1 MDYNKEF
8 GLENIK
14 YFCEFDLV
22 WKTEEWN
29 DVVDYEGIYKVSDL
43 GRVKSLARIVLKKGK
58 YPFLCK
64 ERILRPT
71 IGENGYFRVV
81 LTLNLTKKIKR
92 IHKLVAMAFLNH
104 TPCGYELVI
113 NHKNFIRTDNR
124 KLNLEIIT
132 VRENTNQKHLNSSS
146 EYVGVRWCSNAN
158 KWRSD
163 IRINGLKK
171 YPRYFFNEIDA
182 HNAYQKA
189 LSEIK
194 K

>member
-8 GLENIK
+8 RLENIK

-43 GRVKSLARIVLKKGK
+43 GRVKSLSRNISNGKKSFYLSKEKILKPKIGRGGYLYVILYSSIIVKTIKIHQIVAIS
-58 YPFLCK
+58 FLNHK
-64 ERILRPT
+64 Q
-71 IGENGYFRVV
+71 IG
-81 LTLNLTKKIKR
+81 
-92 IHKLVAMAFLNH
+92 HKLV
-104 TPCGYELVI
+104 V

-124 KLNLEIIT
+124 KLNLNIIT
-132 VRENTNQKHLNSSS
+132 ARENTNKKHIKSSS
-146 EYVGVRWCSNAN
+146 QYVGVCWYNNAN
-158 KWRSD
+158 KWRARID
-163 IRINGLKK
+163 IMGTRKSLGMFI
-171 YPRYFFNEIDA
+171 NEIDA

-194 K
+194 